1 MEIVFIII
9 IILLI
14 FGVVG
19 LIMYNM
25 SLNKKIKEFSNTN
38 LKINNLNVLQDFI
51 NTISEDN
58 TVDEKIKKINN
69 ILIDRYEIRYSTIV
83 IYDGAEYVIKAS
95 NVQEKHWDTLR
106 NLHQEEI
113 FRDSIQTAAPK
124 YITINQEGET
134 LPYLKMEFARA
145 KSAMFF
151 PIYIDSIYL
160 GYWIIEGNK
169 PHEFDNVDT
178 TMLEVIKN
186 NIVAVLKTVENQ
198 SIIENIVRVDELTGL
213 KNAEYLYGPA
223 KKVISRYATS
233 TVCMFKITNI
243 EQINNEVDRKVG
255 DFIISK
261 ICELLKS
268 NLADEYFFVR
278 YMGPKFAIVFSGTD
292 EEGVI
297 KFMKNM
303 KLQIE
308 NIKVDVQKIKKSK
321 VKMVSPK
328 INVAITKYYKGTAL
342 EGVTRKME
350 TYLDNSKSFENNI
363 NCL

>member
-9 IILLI
+9 ILLLI

-19 LIMYNM
+19 LVIYNM
-25 SLNKKIKEFSNTN
+25 SLNKKIKEYSNTN
-38 LKINNLNVLQDFI
+38 KKITSLNVLQDFI
-51 NTISEDN
+51 NTLGEEG

-69 ILIDRYEIRYSTIV
+69 ILIERYDIKYSTIV

-106 NLHQEEI
+106 NLQAEPI
-113 FRDSIQTAAPK
+113 FKDSIETATPK
-124 YITINQEGET
+124 YITIEQDGET

-151 PIYIDSIYL
+151 PIYIDNIYI

-178 TMLEVIKN
+178 TVLEVIKN

-198 SIIENIVRVDELTGL
+198 NTIENIVREDQFSGL
-213 KNAEYLYGPA
+213 KNAEYLYGIA
-223 KKVISRYATS
+223 KPIINKYQTS
-233 TVCMFKITNI
+233 TVCLFNISNLPVINKQVNRSAGNYVITKIS
-243 EQINNEVDRKVG
+243 D
-255 DFIISK
+255 
-261 ICELLKS
+261 LLKE

-292 EEGVI
+292 EEGVVN
-297 KFMKNM
+297 FMKNM
-303 KLQIE
+303 KTQIE
-308 NIKVDVQKIKKSK
+308 NIKINVQKVKKSNLK
-321 VKMVSPK
+321 VVSPK
-328 INVAITKYYKGTAL
+328 INVAITTYYKGTAL
-342 EGVTRKME
+342 EGVLKKLE
-350 TYLDNSKSFENNI
+350 EYLDNADSSDNNI